1 MKRKLLTLIMTAAV
15 LLAVCSCGRKI
26 KSDPVL
32 DTKGEV
38 SGAQGETENDDLEAS
53 VRVTYENLTAEQ
65 MEKKADL
72 IVIGTASG
80 DFSYVHSDTKSPAD
94 IYTDFTVN
102 VQQTVK
108 GIAQDSITVRIIG
121 GKHGKMTVCSSEKP
135 LEKGQKY
142 FLYLRKFDDGQKTVY
157 CCINGINGCFKI
169 DGNGTLDFEGRDT
182 QQEVER
188 LYRNAVSAQNKSE
201 DNDESETE
209 NNVTNGEVIFT
220 DYACISPQELEQKA
234 DLILVGEFTG
244 VENQVVT
251 DRGGAT
257 ESVYTDYIMK
267 TLSVLKGEA
276 GAEINVRIL
285 GGTVDG
291 KFYVGSGEDPHFEK
305 GGRYLMFLN
314 IRDNAVTA
322 NKAECY
328 FLIAGDMYCFAVGS
342 DGMLDFKN
350 VLCEE
355 DTQAINRFYK
365 SKVDT
370 DALAEKD

>member
-1 MKRKLLTLIMTAAV
+1 MQRKLLMLITAAAL
-15 LLAVCSCGRKI
+15 LLAICSCGRKI

-80 DFSYVHSDTKSPAD
+80 DFSYVRSDTKSPAD

-169 DGNGTLDFEGRDT
+169 DGNGALDFEGRDT
-182 QQEVER
+182 
-188 LYRNAVSAQNKSE
+188 
-201 DNDESETE
+201 
-209 NNVTNGEVIFT
+209 
-220 DYACISPQELEQKA
+220 
-234 DLILVGEFTG
+234 
-244 VENQVVT
+244 
-251 DRGGAT
+251 
-257 ESVYTDYIMK
+257 
-267 TLSVLKGEA
+267 
-276 GAEINVRIL
+276 
-285 GGTVDG
+285 
-291 KFYVGSGEDPHFEK
+291 
-305 GGRYLMFLN
+305 
-314 IRDNAVTA
+314 
-322 NKAECY
+322 
-328 FLIAGDMYCFAVGS
+328 
-342 DGMLDFKN
+342 
-350 VLCEE
+350 
-355 DTQAINRFYK
+355 
-365 SKVDT
+365 
-370 DALAEKD
+370 

>member
-1 MKRKLLTLIMTAAV
+1 MQRKLLMLITAAAL

-26 KSDPVL
+26 ESDSASEA
-32 DTKGEV
+32 KGG
-38 SGAQGETENDDLEAS
+38 SFGAQAQAENEGLEAS
-53 VRVTYENLTAEQ
+53 VRITYEPLTEKQ

-80 DFSYVHSDTKSPAD
+80 DFSYVNPDAESPSDV
-94 IYTDFTVN
+94 YTDFTVN

-121 GKHGKMTVCSSEKP
+121 GKNGKITVCSSEKP
-135 LEKGQKY
+135 LEKGQQY
-142 FLYLRKFDDGQKTVY
+142 FMYLRKVDDGQKTVY
-157 CCINGINGCFKI
+157 YCINGIDGCFKI
-169 DGNGTLDFEGRDT
+169 DGDGTLDFEDRDT
-182 QQEVER
+182 QHEVER
-188 LYRNAVSAQNKSE
+188 LYLNAVSAQNKSE
-201 DNDESETE
+201 GNDESETE
-209 NNVTNGEVIFT
+209 NNVTDGEVIFT

-244 VENQVVT
+244 GKNQVVT

-257 ESVYTDYIMK
+257 ESVYTDHVMK
-267 TLSVLKGEA
+267 TLSVIKGEA

-314 IRDNAVTA
+314 IQDNAVTA

-328 FLIAGDMYCFAVGS
+328 CLIAGDMYCFAVGS

-350 VLCEE
+350 VMYEE
-355 DTQAINRFYK
+355 DNQAIDSLYK